1 MKQPH
6 FLVKQMTPEEIELE
20 KKRAEL
26 SVLKE
31 ELALKELD
39 LTTLQVDLEDL
50 RRRYLRIVGVKLAR
64 LDDLEA
70 QIAEI
75 FARLDPKSE
84 DDRKE
89 ADRSRTQA
97 QESANTTGSIAEE
110 EYETEPFK
118 PSENLKQLYRDLA
131 KKVHPDLAPDDQ
143 TREMRHRFMQE
154 VNQAYS
160 EGNEERL
167 RSLLHEWESSPDSV
181 SGEGT
186 GAELIRIIRQI
197 ARVRVRIE
205 AIIQEM
211 ERHKESELYILKLKI
226 DEVQDEGR
234 DLLSEMAAE
243 VDGQIKDADARRSD
257 VNKRVNIISDLFSYQ
272 NHRGKS
278 IPVSPV
284 R

>member
-50 RRRYLRIVGVKLAR
+50 RHRYLRIVGVKLAR

-75 FARLDPKSE
+75 LARLDPKSE

-143 TREMRHRFMQE
+143 TRERRHRFMQE

-211 ERHKESELYILKLKI
+211 EHHKESELYILKLKI

-272 NHRGKS
+272 NHREKS

>member
-31 ELALKELD
+31 ELAMKELD

-75 FARLDPKSE
+75 LARLDPKNE

-89 ADRSRTQA
+89 ADRSRTRA

-110 EYETEPFK
+110 EYETEPFQ

-143 TREMRHRFMQE
+143 TRERRHRFM
-154 VNQAYS
+154 
-160 EGNEERL
+160 
-167 RSLLHEWESSPDSV
+167 
-181 SGEGT
+181 
-186 GAELIRIIRQI
+186 
-197 ARVRVRIE
+197 
-205 AIIQEM
+205 
-211 ERHKESELYILKLKI
+211 
-226 DEVQDEGR
+226 
-234 DLLSEMAAE
+234 
-243 VDGQIKDADARRSD
+243 
-257 VNKRVNIISDLFSYQ
+257 
-272 NHRGKS
+272 
-278 IPVSPV
+278 
-284 R
+284 

>member
-26 SVLKE
+26 SVLEE

-75 FARLDPKSE
+75 FARLDPKNE

-143 TREMRHRFMQE
+143 TRERRHRFMQE

-167 RSLLHEWESSPDSV
+167 RSLLNEWESSPDSV

-211 ERHKESELYILKLKI
+211 EHHKESELYILKLKI

-257 VNKRVNIISDLFSYQ
+257 VNKRANIISDLFSYQ
-272 NHRGKS
+272 NHRKKS